1 MNFQLSEFIRESG
14 LKLLAI
20 MPLKH
25 LERRV
30 ILYLLHSLGSG
41 LEYVITNLEEL
52 SSLLDADS
60 KDLSDAVQELQIRNM
75 ISLRYKYNNKV
86 DLDRQSFRLGL
97 QAQTKRWVYPGEKT
111 KSSKDALVFPFRRE
125 SGAALQV
132 VKDEVDQKKSRQD
145 VVVEILAKF
154 KGDRSLDHE
163 EMEKSREVAE
173 VLLETHPAPQIFLML
188 DHFGDRIR
196 SLSYL
201 ASSWQHYLDQFE
213 YESQSISIIDAK
225 QKQLEVQKKIRDQV
239 QNLLDRSDALQLK
252 EEERTVLKVL
262 LKHRHPRRQLYWA
275 YTVRDRYPNLADF
288 FERMKPMMLSV
299 TNAGSWVKKPDDV

>member
-1 MNFQLSEFIRESG
+1 
-14 LKLLAI
+14 
-20 MPLKH
+20 
-25 LERRV
+25 
-30 ILYLLHSLGSG
+30 
-41 LEYVITNLEEL
+41 
-52 SSLLDADS
+52 
-60 KDLSDAVQELQIRNM
+60 M

-97 QAQTKRWVYPGEKT
+97 QSKTKRWVFPGEKT
-111 KSSKDALVFPFRRE
+111 SSSKDALVFPFRRE

-132 VKDEVDQKKSRQD
+132 VREQSDEAETREETVLK
-145 VVVEILAKF
+145 ILAKF

-163 EMEKSREVAE
+163 ELEKSREVAE
-173 VLLETHPAPQIFLML
+173 VLLETHPAPQILLML

-213 YESQSISIIDAK
+213 YESQSISLLDAK
-225 QKQLEVQKKIRDQV
+225 QKQLEVQKEIRDLAQD
-239 QNLLDRSDALQLK
+239 LLDRSDQVGLK

-275 YTVRDRYPNLADF
+275 YTVRDRYPNLVDF
-288 FERMKPMMLSV
+288 FEKTKPMMLSV
-299 TNAGSWVKKPDDV
+299 TNAGNWVKKPDDV